1 MAPRIEE
8 SLVTRPLSRRAF
20 LKTAALAGG
29 GLALSACGVT
39 GTPQPGGNIDLD
51 ILNFALNLEYL
62 EAEFYLRAAFGTG
75 LSPQDI
81 GSNPGPVIG
90 GRQVPFA
97 DPNVRSYAEEI
108 ARDEEAHVK
117 FLRAAIQS
125 FGGTPVDRPA
135 IDIEN
140 SFKAVVPGF
149 DPYANDNN
157 FLVGAFVFEDVGVTA
172 YSGAAPLI
180 TDKQT
185 VLAKAAGILAVEAYH
200 AGLIRLECFE
210 RNLQPLTAQVVA
222 KRDADGKG
230 EDIVKGGKPNIV
242 PADANAVAFAR
253 TAQEVIR
260 VVTLGGAGNKGGF
273 FPNGLNGNIR

>member
-1 MAPRIEE
+1 VG
-8 SLVTRPLSRRAF
+8 SW
-20 LKTAALAGG
+20 GG
-29 GLALSACGVT
+29 Q
-39 GTPQPGGNIDLD
+39 QPSGNIDLD

-90 GRQVPFA
+90 GRQVPFSNP
-97 DPNVRSYAEEI
+97 DIRQYAEEI

-125 FGGTPVDRPA
+125 FGGRPVDRPA

-140 SFKAVVPGF
+140 SFKQVVPGF

-180 TDKQT
+180 TDKQV

-200 AGLIRLECFE
+200 AGLIRLLCYE
-210 RNLQPLTAQVVA
+210 RGLQSLTAQVVA

-230 EDIVKGGKPNIV
+230 EDIVKAGHTNIV

-253 TAQEVIR
+253 PAEEGA
-260 VVTLGGAGNKGGF
+260 GGAPGGGQSTRGGF
-273 FPNGLNGNIR
+273 APEARKGTAREEPTLPPGGARAAADRRGRPLLQCVIQRL

>member
-1 MAPRIEE
+1 MG
-8 SLVTRPLSRRAF
+8 SW
-20 LKTAALAGG
+20 GG
-29 GLALSACGVT
+29 Q
-39 GTPQPGGNIDLD
+39 QPSGNIDLD

-90 GRQVPFA
+90 GRQVPFSNP
-97 DPNVRSYAEEI
+97 DIRQYAEEI

-125 FGGTPVDRPA
+125 FGGRPVDRPA

-140 SFKAVVPGF
+140 SFKQVVPGF

-180 TDKQT
+180 TDKQV

-200 AGLIRLECFE
+200 AGLIRLLCYE
-210 RNLQPLTAQVVA
+210 RGLQSLTAQVVA

-230 EDIVKGGKPNIV
+230 EDIVKAGHTNIV

-260 VVTLGGAGNKGGF
+260 VVTLGGANNRGGF